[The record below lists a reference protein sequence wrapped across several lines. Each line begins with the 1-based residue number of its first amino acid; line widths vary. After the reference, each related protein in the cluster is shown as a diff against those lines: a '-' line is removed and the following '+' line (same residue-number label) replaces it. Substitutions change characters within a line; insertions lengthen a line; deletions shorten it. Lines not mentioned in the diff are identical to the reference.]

1 MLLGAAATTA
11 LLATIYGLRIHGIV
25 IFDET
30 LNVVAGRYIDH
41 HFPQALIEANGGVF
55 PRGPERLSALLLAA
69 GNLLSERTA
78 TQLETAHVVLAVA
91 YAAAAIP
98 TYAIARLAGLG
109 RWWAAGAGALA
120 VCTPL
125 LLFGATLL
133 NTSLSLLTAAVAFW
147 AYLRCLLK
155 PCWHTDALAI
165 LATGLM
171 ATARV
176 SYGGL
181 GLALL
186 IAVAI
191 QVWRDAPGRAA
202 ASRLLRDHWLLLGV
216 TGGAVAYLSAHG
228 VSQTSGYIGV
238 SATPSFPAI
247 WNHLRTST
255 GQLAVAYALAPFA
268 IAIAWVLRSVLRP
281 RDRATGAFALLA
293 LATFVVLAYVNQAG
307 DLEDRY
313 VVALL
318 PLAAV
323 AVVAPFARRELR
335 WIEVGVAG
343 LVVARVVATTESIQT
358 LAGFAHFPATT
369 DTWFANV
376 WLGRTSLFTGL
387 GPSTMVTLV
396 TVGAAALAVV
406 LAVLARRARHQWQW
420 IAGVVL
426 VATAMVGFAGA
437 WYSAAKLVPSLPGL
451 STNNPTLLPQS
462 FAQAAFVDE
471 HVSEPVGVL
480 DYLTHESGLPQQWTA
495 IEMFNGRVQATVRI
509 DGQSSG
515 YTCCSHKDVLGLS
528 IDQNTG
534 AVKVTGGELPRY
546 LLAASQWTPFGLV
559 TEPITTS
566 PVTDPAVTLERAV
579 LPLRAAWTAPG
590 VPPDGWGL
598 PGQTLRM
605 RVFPGT
611 SGSLRRLCLNV
622 ALTAPSLPANGA
634 LGVSAGTVRVAIPPG
649 GTVIAQV
656 PLRAA
661 KRAEDI
667 LIRANRSGLRSDG
680 ARVTV
685 GLSDISVASCRPQ
698 TAT

>member
-1 MLLGAAATTA
+1 MLT
-11 LLATIYGLRIHGIV
+11 TIYGLRIHGIV

-30 LNVVAGRYIDH
+30 LNVIGGRYIDH

-69 GNLLSERTA
+69 GNLLSGRTA
-78 TQLETAHVVLAVA
+78 TQLEAAHVALAAA

-98 TYAIARLAGLG
+98 TYAIARLVGLG

-133 NTSLSLLTAAVAFW
+133 NTSLALLTAAVAFW
-147 AYLRCLLK
+147 AYLGCLLK
-155 PCWHTDALAI
+155 PRWQADALAI

-191 QVWRDAPGRAA
+191 QAWRDAPGREA

-216 TGGAVAYLSAHG
+216 AGVAVAYLYAHG

-247 WNHLRTST
+247 WDHLRTST

-268 IAIAWVLRSVLRP
+268 IAIAWVVRSVLCP
-281 RDRATGAFALLA
+281 RNRATGAFALLV
-293 LATFVVLAYVNQAG
+293 LATFVVLAYINQGG

-335 WIEVGVAG
+335 WLEVGTAG
-343 LVVARVVATTESIQT
+343 LLVARVVATTQSTQVMD
-358 LAGFAHFPATT
+358 GFAHFPETT

-376 WLGRTSLFTGL
+376 WLGRTTLLTGL
-387 GPSTMVTLV
+387 STSTAVTLL
-396 TVGAAALAVV
+396 TVGAAAFSAALAVI
-406 LAVLARRARHQWQW
+406 ARRAGRKWQW
-420 IAGVVL
+420 IAGAVL
-426 VATAMVGFAGA
+426 VATAVIGFAGA

-451 STNNPTLLPQS
+451 STDNPALIPRS
-462 FAQAAFVDE
+462 FVQAAFVDE
-471 HVSEPVGVL
+471 HVHEPVGVL

-495 IEMFNGRVQATVRI
+495 IEMFNARVQATVRI

-515 YTCCSHKDVLGLS
+515 YTCCLSKGALLGLR

-534 AVKVTGGELPRY
+534 TVTVAGGALPRY
-546 LLAASQWTPFGLV
+546 LLSAAQWTPGGLV
-559 TEPITTS
+559 TEPIATS
-566 PVTDPAVTLERAV
+566 PVTEPRVSLERTM
-579 LPLRAAWTAPG
+579 LPLRAAWTGPG
-590 VPPDGWGL
+590 VPPDGWGI
-598 PGQTLRM
+598 PGQTLRL
-605 RVFPGT
+605 RVFPAT
-611 SGSLRRLCLNV
+611 LVSLRRPCLNV
-622 ALTAPSLPANGA
+622 ALTAPSLPATGA
-634 LGVSAGTVRVAIPPG
+634 VGVSAGPVRLAIPPG
-649 GTVIAQV
+649 GTAIAQV
-656 PLRAA
+656 PLVRAA

-667 LIRANRSGLRSDG
+667 IIRANRSGIRSDG

-685 GLSDISVASCRPQ
+685 GLSHVSVASCRPQ
-698 TAT
+698 NAM